1 MTRTLSMACWDYDRT
16 RPLVDRRV
24 APEGIA
30 LNIELMRPRAAF
42 TRILESDDFDLG
54 EVSLASY
61 VRLVS
66 QGDQRF
72 VGLPVPLSKMFRHSC
87 IYVRAGSGINAP
99 HDLIG
104 KRIGAPQLDSTGIV
118 FIKGMLSDEFGIGP
132 EQIQWVLGGL
142 EAPAVA
148 PKAFPQKHGKVE
160 VLGDDDT
167 LVRALDEGRVDAILS
182 NHLPSSFRAGSPRIG
197 RLFTDFKAIERDY
210 FVRTGILPVM
220 HVIVIR
226 ERVHRADSTVAPR
239 LYHAFRAAR
248 DLAVDGLYD
257 TDALRLSLPW
267 LIDHVE
273 EARRTF
279 GLDFW
284 SYGLAAN
291 RKAFEA
297 ICRYQVEQGFA
308 SRLVR
313 PEELFVEIEEEQS

>member
-24 APEGIA
+24 VPEGFA
-30 LNIELMRPRAAF
+30 LDISLMRPRAAF
-42 TRILESDDFDLG
+42 NRMLESDDFDLG
-54 EVSLASY
+54 EVSLSSY
-61 VRLVS
+61 VRLTA
-66 QGDQRF
+66 QGDRRF

-87 IYVRAGSGINAP
+87 IYVRAGSGITRP
-99 HDLIG
+99 QDLIG
-104 KRIGAPQLDSTGIV
+104 KRVGAPQLDSTGIV
-118 FIKGMLSDEFGIGP
+118 FIKGMLSDEFGIRP

-142 EAPAVA
+142 EAPAS
-148 PKAFPQKHGKVE
+148 PKTLPQGHGKVE
-160 VLGDDDT
+160 ILGEGDT
-167 LVRALDEGRVDAILS
+167 LVHALDDGRLDAVLS
-182 NHLPSSFRAGSPRIG
+182 NHLPSSFRAGSPRIH
-197 RLFTDFKAIERDY
+197 RLFTDFKAVERDY

-226 ERVHRADSTVAPR
+226 ERVHRADPGIAQR

-257 TDALRLSLPW
+257 TDALRLALPW

-279 GLDFW
+279 GMEFW

-308 SRLVR
+308 PRLVR